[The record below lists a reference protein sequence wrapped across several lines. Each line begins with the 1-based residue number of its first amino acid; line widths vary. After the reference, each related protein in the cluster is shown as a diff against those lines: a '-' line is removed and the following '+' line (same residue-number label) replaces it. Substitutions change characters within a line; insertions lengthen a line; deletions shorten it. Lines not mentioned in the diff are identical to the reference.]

1 VTYCEIVKRFSF
13 SLSEKKKC
21 TNTDTE
27 AGTKSG
33 LVSPYWY
40 KCIAVL
46 SALAL
51 GGVFSAII
59 VCAFDDR
66 CGSYHRGWWS
76 FVEIE
81 RRFTVRSAPRR
92 SVFCVALGRV
102 AVASD
107 ERRGTRAE
115 RPAEKDCVVRVMRLF
130 QSRNG
135 RFWFELSESCP
146 PPACC
151 KKVPR
156 YRAVSSVC
164 LRPIRPCPWL

>member
-1 VTYCEIVKRFSF
+1 VVTYCEIVKRFSF

-81 RRFTVRSAPRR
+81 RRFTVRSGRGALC
-92 SVFCVALGRV
+92 SVSLL
-102 AVASD
+102 VASRSRPTRG
-107 ERRGTRAE
+107 EEHARRGPQR
-115 RPAEKDCVVRVMRLF
+115 KIV
-130 QSRNG
+130 
-135 RFWFELSESCP
+135 W
-146 PPACC
+146 
-151 KKVPR
+151 
-156 YRAVSSVC
+156 
-164 LRPIRPCPWL
+164 